1 MSDLVAI
8 NQLRSGTIPKKS
20 GPQRREFVTDRL
32 GDHQQRTITV
42 KLSCAPLNWTK
53 VQRLYPDN
61 ARPCLCDLTP
71 LLTLPL
77 SRVRDRSNQH
87 PPMCKHG
94 GPWSMTAL
102 QSANVLFQGLSMR
115 AAIGVAIIIIGL
127 GSLAKSQSLQE
138 QEMCAKQTPN
148 ALQYWKEKNRDQQ
161 SNDYWFQNHYNT
173 RLKKCFVNIR
183 YNKSTFSAAV
193 LIDVYEY
200 RTYAVYFEMNT
211 QKSNFRCDLIP
222 SSLEKRSCSSKKEF
236 DAFVSKYM
244 EE

>member
-1 MSDLVAI
+1 
-8 NQLRSGTIPKKS
+8 
-20 GPQRREFVTDRL
+20 
-32 GDHQQRTITV
+32 
-42 KLSCAPLNWTK
+42 
-53 VQRLYPDN
+53 
-61 ARPCLCDLTP
+61 
-71 LLTLPL
+71 
-77 SRVRDRSNQH
+77 
-87 PPMCKHG
+87 MCKHA

-138 QEMCAKQTPN
+138 QEICAKQTPN

-211 QKSNFRCDLIP
+211 QKSNFRCDLMP